1 VLGAGDGGFMMSI
14 ADLETAIR
22 LGLRMC
28 ILIYNDSSYAAEVH
42 YFRRQGY
49 SIDLV
54 QFPETDFAA
63 IARGYGARA
72 ATVRTVADLGS
83 VRAWV
88 DEGAPG
94 VFLIDGKINP
104 DLEADW
110 HAEHFP

>member
-1 VLGAGDGGFMMSI
+1 LAWLSQIRQAGGTRAGDGGFMMSI

-63 IARGYGARA
+63 LHA
-72 ATVRTVADLGS
+72 AMAHGRRRCGRLPIWNQCVPG
-83 VRAWV
+83 WV
-88 DEGAPG
+88 KERP
-94 VFLIDGKINP
+94 VFS
-104 DLEADW
+104 
-110 HAEHFP
+110 